1 MLFIGDST
9 VEQAASVLM
18 NSVQMGYWGTGETSC
33 ATSISVADA
42 DTLFHLDLGRYNRG
56 WTVPDAIR
64 EARQPEIVVLSAGAH
79 VYGQDNFTRLLRHV
93 AGSARRI
100 TRNAS
105 LIWMTTL
112 PGGCGTSSLDE
123 PPAATPGFWTALG
136 ARGMKLFNWAELEG
150 FARIARDFW
159 AANGEACVL
168 DTSPLAR
175 RVDAHV
181 GSPRGDEATKWA
193 NASAWGE
200 NRKKLET
207 RDCLHWCVPG
217 PLSSL
222 VPRLLLNLLES
233 RPRCGRQL

>member
-18 NSVQMGYWGTGETSC
+18 NSVQMGYRGTGETSC

-136 ARGMKLFNWAELEG
+136 ARAAVAAHAHTQVLCVRQSRRCWWTA
-150 FARIARDFW
+150 ARCA
-159 AANGEACVL
+159 
-168 DTSPLAR
+168 
-175 RVDAHV
+175 
-181 GSPRGDEATKWA
+181 GDPCA
-193 NASAWGE
+193 
-200 NRKKLET
+200 
-207 RDCLHWCVPG
+207 
-217 PLSSL
+217 
-222 VPRLLLNLLES
+222 LNS
-233 RPRCGRQL
+233 V